1 MPSLLNTVRD
11 LERLR
16 QIAGVLAVHG
26 FGEVVDR
33 TGLRTLI
40 PGRKR
45 EETARMP
52 AGIRLRKVLEDL
64 GPSFVKLGQI
74 MSTRPESN
82 AATRALSFD
91 ISENVTVSH
100 FAGSPQ

>member
-16 QIAGVLAVHG
+16 QIAGVLVVHG

-33 TGLRTLI
+33 TGLSTLI

-45 EETARMP
+45 SDAGRMP

-74 MSTRPESN
+74 MSTRPDLIPE
-82 AATRALSFD
+82 D
-91 ISENVTVSH
+91 ILVEL
-100 FAGSPQ
+100 